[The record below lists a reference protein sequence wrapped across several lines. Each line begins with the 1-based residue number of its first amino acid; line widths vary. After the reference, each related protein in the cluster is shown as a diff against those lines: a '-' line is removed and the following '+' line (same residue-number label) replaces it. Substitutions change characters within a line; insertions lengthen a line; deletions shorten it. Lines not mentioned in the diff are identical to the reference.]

1 MIFGSLKTKIAVNL
15 AILLLLAM
23 FLIDFIAVSTSQREI
38 IRSEIARGELFI
50 AVIQKSLKYFPE
62 NSQLNIQP
70 DLMEGNKA
78 LLQEADNTSV
88 FIVDKSGKQIYSHN
102 SDNQKQ
108 TQIKGL
114 IKTSISTGKK
124 QNQLLGY
131 TWGVFWKQKQN
142 IMISAPVYFDDKVI
156 AGIGIVLSLDRFYNG
171 LRQSQQIVILYVLS
185 NAILLTLF
193 GLYRINKVAVKPIHK
208 LVKRAEEYGDDS
220 QTVFKLEKDDDDE
233 FGQLSTALNRMLSR
247 ISDDK
252 ETLKD
257 SLESL
262 EKANLEI
269 KKAQNDIIR
278 AEKLA
283 SVGRLS
289 AGIAHEIGNPIGIV
303 LGYLGLLKQ
312 TTTTDDERKDYIDR
326 AEGEINRINLI
337 IRQLLDFSRS
347 SKQEV
352 KNISIHDIIDEVTN
366 IIKVQPLI
374 NNINV
379 TLMLDAEKDVVC
391 ADPNQLRQ
399 VLLNLI
405 LNAADAISSGEKHE
419 DGEIS
424 IKTQTVLGNDPNDS
438 KKYLLNIQVIDNGPG
453 VSQKNIENIFD
464 PFFTTKEPGKGTG
477 LGLSVCFMIV
487 EQIGGS
493 ISVQSTEGKGTT
505 MTVNFP
511 L

>member
-15 AILLLLAM
+15 AILLLIAM

-38 IRSEIARGELFI
+38 IRSEITRGELFI

-62 NSQLNIQP
+62 SDELNIQYE
-70 DLMEGNKA
+70 LMERDKA
-78 LLQEADNTSV
+78 LFQETDNTSV
-88 FIVDKSGKQIYSHN
+88 LIVDKSGKQVYSYS

-108 TQIKGL
+108 TKLKTL
-114 IKTSISTGKK
+114 IKKSIVTGKK
-124 QNQLLGY
+124 QNHLLGY

-142 IMISAPVYFDDKVI
+142 IMISAPVYTNGNLI

-193 GLYRINKVAVKPIHK
+193 GLYRINKVAVKPIHR
-208 LVKRAEEYGDDS
+208 LVERAEEYSDNS
-220 QTVFKLEKDDDDE
+220 QMVFKQDKEEDE

-262 EKANLEI
+262 ENANLEI

-312 TTTTDDERKDYIDR
+312 SAISDDERKDYIDR

-337 IRQLLDFSRS
+337 IRQLLDFSRQ
-347 SKQEV
+347 SKQET
-352 KNISIHDIIDEVTN
+352 KNISIHDVIDEVTN
-366 IIKVQPLI
+366 IIKVQPLMS
-374 NNINV
+374 NIDV
-379 TLMLDAEKDVVC
+379 TLMLDAEKDVVR
-391 ADPNQLRQ
+391 ADSNQLRQ
-399 VLLNLI
+399 VFLNLMM
-405 LNAADAISSGEKHE
+405 NAADAISSGENHQN
-419 DGEIS
+419 GEIS
-424 IKTQTVLGNDPNDS
+424 IKTQSVLSNDFSDAE
-438 KKYLLNIQVIDNGPG
+438 KHLLKIQVIDNGPG
-453 VSQKNIENIFD
+453 ISHKDIENIFD

-477 LGLSVCFMIV
+477 LGLSVSFMIV

-493 ISVQSTEGKGTT
+493 ISAQSAEGKGTT
-505 MTVNFP
+505 MTINLP